1 MFISKPDL
9 AVLTRH
15 TSRELGI
22 ILPTDILSKFPKDP
36 KLKPK
41 NPALK
46 RRRKDDDSYVNALAS
61 PIKGQAFAIFIPSD
75 LFSPQTTTIISQ
87 NISKLPG
94 HRACDFTSLSPIS
107 KKPRKAQTPH
117 GTILDERIDLGSIV
131 IYLQSNELASV
142 TKDMQSKILEAFA
155 NVTEKDF
162 SHFITPADIEAAS
175 KQSRSSQERV
185 TGLKASAAAEVSG
198 LNMSAKQIWH
208 WMHLIAF
215 FMIGKDSQT
224 KDNLVAGTK
233 HANFRHLFVELEV
246 PYLLKFFPEGIT
258 VSGKV
263 TENEHHVAQ
272 SLTYNLE
279 TDDFALSFTIDM
291 QSLRRPNQ
299 IEGECIHQLVKAVLQ
314 RNEEKKITSF
324 ADRLATES
332 WLTQR

>member
-1 MFISKPDL
+1 MLISKPDL
-9 AVLTRH
+9 AVHTRH
-15 TSRELGI
+15 TSSELGI
-22 ILPTDILSKFPKDP
+22 ILPKDILSTFPNEP
-36 KLKPK
+36 RLKSK
-41 NPALK
+41 NNSFK
-46 RRRKDDDSYVNALAS
+46 RRREDGSIVNSFAS
-61 PIKGQAFAIFIPSD
+61 PIKGQAFTALIPSD
-75 LFSPQTTTIISQ
+75 LFSPQTTAIIGQ
-87 NISKLPG
+87 NISNLPG
-94 HRACDFTSLSPIS
+94 HRACDFTSPSPNS

-131 IYLQSNELASV
+131 IYLQRNNLESLSE
-142 TKDMQSKILEAFA
+142 DMQSKILEAFA

-162 SHFITPADIEAAS
+162 SHFVTPANIEAAS

-185 TGLKASAAAEVSG
+185 TGLKASAAADVAG
-198 LNMSAKQIWH
+198 LDISTKQLWH

-224 KDNLVAGTK
+224 KENLVAGTK
-233 HANFRHLFVELEV
+233 HANFRHLFVELEA

-263 TENEHHVAQ
+263 TENEHHVAK
-272 SLTYNLE
+272 SMTYNLE

-299 IEGECIHQLVKAVLQ
+299 IEGECIHELVKAVLQ

-324 ADRLATES
+324 ADRLKDES
-332 WLTQR
+332 WLCQI